1 MSNTVSVT
9 ITQQS
14 NYQFLVD
21 FGTGI
26 SPLQADE
33 AAPLGAG
40 EGLSPSQLLLAAV
53 TNCLSA
59 SLFFALQ
66 KFKQVPITGTSF
78 NCGGDPRIILYL
90 CVSAHCAATFAGL
103 W

>member
-1 MSNTVSVT
+1 MSNTVS
-9 ITQQS
+9 ITQQN

-21 FGTGI
+21 FGTGT
-26 SPLQADE
+26 PVQADE

-103 W
+103 G